1 MNPAKCAC
9 IAIFALMTLGFGA
22 KASTM
27 FESAAPCAITPLQ
40 SNPNSIR
47 SDTNLQS
54 LAVRVTDAQGND
66 AHGLSAGDFELF
78 EDGRAQKID
87 FFGAENVSTGLA
99 VLVDSSSSMDPASRF
114 GSAEAIAARFLRD
127 ARPGDEISAMDFS
140 DQVGAFQTLSAE
152 QIVRAP
158 TIPLGGLTS
167 HGSALYDAIA
177 TALCHLRT
185 SRTLQQ
191 AIVVISDGVDQH
203 SRVTLAQLVSL
214 VQQSPRVQL
223 FMIGLYSR
231 SKYNFEG
238 KQGSKMT
245 LVSGREIDNPV
256 YVFDLLAKESGAEA
270 QFLKKEEDIG
280 LALQHVSDV
289 LRAQYTI
296 AYYPEPNPKAVR
308 RIQVR
313 VKPPGLRVATRRV
326 VGPINAVGET
336 VQFVAR
342 TCSISPERHPY
353 PFESKLIA
361 GPTGTIYHEDFLNPR
376 SGWPNRPNSLYGGG
390 RYEMTTAGSPIVSAA
405 AVRGANPNQQDVVAA
420 YGPWWQNFRA
430 SVVVDPNTEESYSPA
445 RYFNSSAPL
454 PSPSSAGLVFR
465 LNDEGYYALLVRTQR
480 KGGESSFEILKRQYG
495 ASAPIE
501 VVRWTRFRV
510 PQTHAPAMKISV
522 ECRGS
527 QITVFVND
535 QEVGRAQDPSYAQ
548 GYAGLIVS
556 GDTRAIFRELVVEEI
571 P

>member
-1 MNPAKCAC
+1 MNHAKCAW
-9 IAIFALMTLGFGA
+9 IAIFVLMTLGFGA
-22 KASTM
+22 KASTT
-27 FESAAPCAITPLQ
+27 FESAAPCSFTAVQ
-40 SNPNSIR
+40 SNQDSIR
-47 SDTNLQS
+47 SETNLQS
-54 LAVRVTDAQGND
+54 LAVRVTDGQGND
-66 AHGLSAGDFELF
+66 VHRLSADDFELF
-78 EDGRAQKID
+78 EDGRPQKID

-99 VLVDSSSSMDPASRF
+99 VLVGSSSSMDPAGRF
-114 GSAEAIAARFLRD
+114 GSAEEIAARFLRN

-140 DQVGAFQTLSAE
+140 DQLGAFQTLNAE
-152 QIVRAP
+152 QTVASP
-158 TIPLGGLTS
+158 TIPLGRLTS

-177 TALCHLRT
+177 TTICRLRA

-214 VQQSPRVQL
+214 VQESPRVQL

-231 SKYNFEG
+231 SKYNFDG

-289 LRAQYTI
+289 LRAQYTV
-296 AYYPEPNPKAVR
+296 AYYPEPSPKSVR
-308 RIQVR
+308 RIEVR
-313 VKPPGLRVATRRV
+313 VKLPGLRVATRRV
-326 VGPINAVGET
+326 VGPMNAAGET

-353 PFESKLIA
+353 PFESKLTE

-376 SGWPNRPNSLYGGG
+376 SGWPNHPNSLYGSG

-405 AVRGANPNQQDVVAA
+405 TVRGASPNQQDVVAA

-465 LNDEGYYALLVRTQR
+465 LNDEGYYALLVSAHR
-480 KGGESSFEILKRQYG
+480 KGGEASFEVLKRQYRTT
-495 ASAPIE
+495 APIE

-510 PQTHAPAMKISV
+510 PQTLAPAMKISV
-522 ECRGS
+522 ECRGN
-527 QITVFVND
+527 QIMVFVND
-535 QEVGRAQDPSYAQ
+535 QEVGRAQDPSYSQ

-556 GDTRAIFRELVVEEI
+556 GDTRAIFRDLVVEEI